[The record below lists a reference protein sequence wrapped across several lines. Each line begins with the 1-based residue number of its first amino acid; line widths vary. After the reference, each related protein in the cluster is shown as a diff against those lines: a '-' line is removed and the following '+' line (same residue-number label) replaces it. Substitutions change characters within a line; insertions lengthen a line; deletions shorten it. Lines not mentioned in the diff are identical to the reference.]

1 MANIKSL
8 GISIF
13 TQIEFYST
21 GYQTQFV
28 STSKTERQIIDFR
41 IPGDQNIAI
50 KEQEKT
56 DKKV

>member
-1 MANIKSL
+1 MANIKSF

-21 GYQTQFV
+21 GYQAQFV

-41 IPGDQNIAI
+41 IPSDQNIAI